1 MQPPDI
7 QRLKTE
13 DFPEEQQ
20 ALVER
25 IATSLNG
32 FIEQMI
38 FLLSKRI
45 DFKNLNQFVS
55 TINVV
60 SGSTNTTD
68 GSLKTPVTIRTDIN
82 GRIIGVNLI
91 NLTNK
96 TNSLAV
102 PTSQPYISYSIN
114 QNLLTIQKIYGLNNT
129 SEYTLT
135 LLIIGDN
142 I

>member
-38 FLLSKRI
+38 FLLSKRV

-91 NLTNK
+91 NLTNCR
-96 TNSLAV
+96 T
-102 PTSQPYISYSIN
+102 TRISRKQSA
-114 QNLLTIQKIYGLNNT
+114 TT
-129 SEYTLT
+129 SEQSCPTINLKRST
-135 LLIIGDN
+135 MDGGHFGSAQ
-142 I
+142 

>member
-13 DFPEEQQ
+13 DFPEEQRD
-20 ALVER
+20 LVER
-25 IATSLNG
+25 IAVSLNG
-32 FIEQMI
+32 FVEKMI
-38 FLLSKRI
+38 FLLSKRV

-68 GSLKTPVTIRTDIN
+68 GSLKTPVTIKTDIN
-82 GRIIGVNLI
+82 GRIIGVSLI
-91 NLTNK
+91 NLANK

-129 SEYTLT
+129 SEYSLT